1 MKHKDKKNCCNIEYN
16 YLKKGTKMKHFKALE
31 KALNYK
37 FKQDDLITEALTHK
51 SYKRPYNNERLE
63 FLGDAVLDLI
73 VGEYLFKKFPKEDEG
88 VLSKIRASLVNE
100 KGFTRLALEINVG
113 DAILI
118 SSAEENNNG
127 RTKPSLLSNAFEA
140 IIGAIYLESG
150 IEVASRVSIALIENS
165 YETIDLNSLSKD
177 FKTTLQELT
186 QADFGET
193 PTYKMIRS
201 FGPDHK
207 KEFEI
212 AIELQNKT
220 IASAIGKSKKE
231 AQQRAAEIALKTL
244 RGEPS

>member
-1 MKHKDKKNCCNIEYN
+1 MKQ
-16 YLKKGTKMKHFKALE
+16 FKALE
-31 KALNYK
+31 KALNYQ
-37 FKQDDLITEALTHK
+37 FKRADLITEALTHK
-51 SYKRPYNNERLE
+51 SYKKPYNNERLE

-100 KGFTRLALEINVG
+100 KGFTTLAESINLG
-113 DAILI
+113 DSLLI
-118 SSAEENNNG
+118 SMAEENNSG

-140 IIGAIYLESG
+140 LIGAIYLESG
-150 IEVASRVSIALIENS
+150 LKVASEISIRLIES
-165 YETIDLNSLSKD
+165 AHKVIDLKSLSKD

-193 PTYKMIRS
+193 PTYKLVRS

-212 AIELQNKT
+212 AVELQHKI
-220 IASAIGKSKKE
+220 IATALGRSKKE
-231 AQQRAAEIALKTL
+231 AQQKAAEIALKTL
-244 RGEPS
+244 KGEGNE

>member
-1 MKHKDKKNCCNIEYN
+1 MSR
-16 YLKKGTKMKHFKALE
+16 FKALE
-31 KALNYK
+31 RALNYK

-51 SYKRPYNNERLE
+51 SYKKAYNNERLE

-73 VGEYLFKKFPKEDEG
+73 VGEYLFKKFPKENEG
-88 VLSKIRASLVNE
+88 LLSKIRASLVNE
-100 KGFTRLALEINVG
+100 KGFAKLAGDISLG
-113 DAILI
+113 DALLI
-118 SSAEENNNG
+118 SLAEENNCG

-150 IEVASRVSIALIENS
+150 LIDASRVAVDLIEAS

-186 QADFGET
+186 QAEFGET
-193 PTYKMIRS
+193 PTYKMVRA

-212 AIELQNKT
+212 AIELQHK
-220 IASAIGKSKKE
+220 IVSVAIGRSKKD
-231 AQQRAAEIALKTL
+231 AQQRAAEIALKKL
-244 RGEPS
+244 QGLDIDE